1 MGKTAVMCGRQQQ
14 EQHMLGWRV
23 RGVCVPSAERE
34 KNIREIDI

>member
-23 RGVCVPSAERE
+23 WRVRGVCPIGGERKE
-34 KNIREIDI
+34 